1 MHFDLSLKLVQ
12 VFTFTG
18 TLDHL
23 GRFIRRLIRAFV
35 LKFGVDVVIVITHLI
50 IAVQSI
56 FVDLFKLEEVI
67 VLLIIIAREV
77 LLIVSSN
84 LATDEWELA
93 IQFKA
98 IVAMILLEEDLAKG
112 CELGYLAIDDEF
124 IREDLWRLQ

>member
-1 MHFDLSLKLVQ
+1 MD
-12 VFTFTG
+12 
-18 TLDHL
+18 
-23 GRFIRRLIRAFV
+23 RFIRRLIRAFV

-84 LATDEWELA
+84 LATDE
-93 IQFKA
+93 
-98 IVAMILLEEDLAKG
+98 
-112 CELGYLAIDDEF
+112 
-124 IREDLWRLQ
+124 